1 MGGCGQRRRVVTF
14 LSGEIAAMQPMHR
27 QVFLLATAQA
37 LFQIVS
43 VLVMTIGGLAGS
55 ILAPSPEWA
64 TAPIAAM
71 FLGTAVSTVPASI
84 WMTRVGRRIGFIAGA
99 GLGTLGG
106 LLAATGMLTSSLTLL
121 CLGTFLAGTYQG
133 FAQFY
138 RFAAAE
144 VASSA
149 FKPRAISLVLAG
161 GVVAAL
167 VGPLLA
173 RLGGDLL
180 QPAYTASF
188 LFLAVT
194 SLLAVG
200 VLWGVNVPRS
210 VDTAEDKAAARPLK
224 DIVRQPTY
232 LVALFGAVTGY
243 GVMILAMTATPLA
256 MVHHNHGLG
265 ATATVIQLHVL
276 GMFLPSFF
284 TGSLIARFGVLRI
297 MFAGI
302 VLLTGHVLFSL
313 SGTGFYSFTAALILL
328 GVGWNFLYVGGTN
341 LLTRTYHTAEKGKA
355 QATNDLTIFLV
366 GLLASLS
373 AGVLQ
378 NTIGWQSLNL
388 AMLPWLALAA
398 LAIIWLG
405 RKGDPAAVAAVA

>member
-1 MGGCGQRRRVVTF
+1 
-14 LSGEIAAMQPMHR
+14 MQAMHR

-43 VLVMTIGGLAGS
+43 VLVMTIGALAGS

-64 TAPIAAM
+64 TAPIATM
-71 FLGTAVSTVPASI
+71 FLGTAVATVPASM
-84 WMTRVGRRIGFIAGA
+84 WMARVGRRVGFIAGA
-99 GLGTLGG
+99 SLGTLGG
-106 LLAATGMLTSSLTLL
+106 LLAAAGMLTSSLLLL
-121 CLGTFLAGTYQG
+121 CLGTFLAGAYQG

-144 VASSA
+144 VADAA

-188 LFLAVT
+188 LFLALT

-200 VLWGVNVPRS
+200 VLFGVNVPKAL
-210 VDTAEDKAAARPLK
+210 DTADERASARALI
-224 DIVRQPTY
+224 DIVRQPIY
-232 LVALFGAVTGY
+232 LVALFGATIGY

-284 TGSLIARFGVLRI
+284 TGSLIARFGVLQI
-297 MFAGI
+297 MLAGV
-302 VLLTGHVLFSL
+302 VLLTCHVLITL
-313 SGTGFYSFTAALILL
+313 SGTGFYSFSAALVLL
-328 GVGWNFLYVGGTN
+328 GVGWNFLYIGGTN
-341 LLTRTYHTAEKGKA
+341 LLTRAYSTAEKGKA
-355 QATNDLTIFLV
+355 QATNDFTIFVV
-366 GLLASLS
+366 GLFASLS

-378 NTIGWQSLNL
+378 NTIGWQNLNL
-388 AMLPWLALAA
+388 ALLPWLAMAG
-398 LAIIWLG
+398 LAILWLG
-405 RKGDPAAVAAVA
+405 RRGEPGYWSVA